1 MTLRDVVKALDLEV
15 AVGKDLMDRA
25 VNGGYASDVL
35 SDVLTHS
42 GQGYLWIT
50 VQVHPNVSAVATAK
64 DLAAVI
70 ITNGRDPE
78 DETLRK
84 AAKKK
89 VPILK
94 SRWSTYKVAGMLYG
108 LGIE

>member
-1 MTLRDVVKALDLEV
+1 MTLRDVVKALNLEI
-15 AVGKDLMDRA
+15 ATGKDLMDRP

-42 GQGYLWIT
+42 GPGDLWIT

-64 DLAAVI
+64 GLSAVI
-70 ITNGRDPE
+70 ISNGRDPE

-84 AAKKK
+84 AEKKK
-89 VPILK
+89 IPILK
-94 SRWSTYKVAGMLYG
+94 TRWSTYRVAGMLYG